1 MFDSVRNGKSMGL
14 ESIIGFERLY
24 LMGTVPRDVGPYERI
39 LERLGTGPVVDG
51 VGGHCNPYSK
61 RDVS

>member
-1 MFDSVRNGKSMGL
+1 MGL